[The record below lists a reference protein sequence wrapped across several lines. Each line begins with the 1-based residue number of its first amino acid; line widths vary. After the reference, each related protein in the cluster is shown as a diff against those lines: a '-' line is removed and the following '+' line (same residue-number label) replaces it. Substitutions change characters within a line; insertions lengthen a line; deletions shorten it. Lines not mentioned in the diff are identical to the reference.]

1 MSSKNLNDKIVDEEQ
16 KLNALIEKRKDIDE
30 KIQAIEADLE
40 KYRLMV
46 NNAKFVELQKASTDI
61 GVSVED
67 VLAAIQEGN
76 LTSLQNK
83 ITSQKNGGTE

>member
-1 MSSKNLNDKIVDEEQ
+1 MSSKNLNDKIVAEEQ

>member
-1 MSSKNLNDKIVDEEQ
+1 MSSKNLNDKIVAEEQ
-16 KLNALIEKRKDIDE
+16 KLNALIEKRKGIDE

-61 GVSVED
+61 GVSVDD

-76 LTSLQNK
+76 LTNLQNK

>member
-1 MSSKNLNDKIVDEEQ
+1 MSSKNLNDKIVAEEQ
-16 KLNALIEKRKDIDE
+16 KLNALIEKRKGIDE

-67 VLAAIQEGN
+67 VLAAIQKGN